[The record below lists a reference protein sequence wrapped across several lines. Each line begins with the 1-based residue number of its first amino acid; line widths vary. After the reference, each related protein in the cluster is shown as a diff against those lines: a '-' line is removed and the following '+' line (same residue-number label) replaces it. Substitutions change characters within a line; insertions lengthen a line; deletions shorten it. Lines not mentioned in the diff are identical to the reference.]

1 MNWCT
6 CCRGERRDDSE
17 DSWFILTSQREG
29 GEDVLLTGWAL
40 VGQWRA
46 EIRLPV
52 GADVVVVVVVVI
64 MQGVEQ
70 RGRGTLAPGS
80 HRNGVSASDTD
91 GRLPSLALLTHLI
104 SVRRALSWFC
114 SCSLASCCSSSS
126 LCSFFLPCS
135 SRSISS
141 SASSICR
148 FKAFRRRFSFM
159 DNQQRRSQKV
169 KDKFK
174 FINIKLRM
182 NVWTSTWSFWSSKE
196 LCSSSPCIAISFTF
210 LSSLRLASCRLARS
224 LQHAGSVTSSSS
236 FPSVCFRSVEV
247 TV

>member
-1 MNWCT
+1 MNWYT
-6 CCRGERRDDSE
+6 CCRGGRRDDGE
-17 DSWFILTSQREG
+17 DSRFILTSQREG
-29 GEDVLLTGWAL
+29 GEDVLLTGRAL

-52 GADVVVVVVVVI
+52 GADVIVVVII

-70 RGRGTLAPGS
+70 RSRGTLAPGS
-80 HRNGVSASDTD
+80 HRNGVRASDTD

-148 FKAFRRRFSFM
+148 FKAFRRRFSFT
-159 DNQQRRSQKV
+159 DNQQHGSQKV
-169 KDKFK
+169 QDKFK

-224 LQHAGSVTSSSS
+224 LQHAGSVTSSS
-236 FPSVCFRSVEV
+236 FPSVCFRSL
-247 TV
+247 